1 MVMASKKPI
10 HEESL
15 WFGDPE
21 RPIFGRLAAP
31 TGGTA
36 LGGVLISPPVGRE
49 LRLSRRALRTLAVR
63 LALDGY
69 VSLRFDH
76 FGSGDSS
83 GTLDDDKF
91 DFAWVDGVAQ
101 GVSLLR
107 SLGMTSISAVGM
119 RMGATIVGKAASE
132 SELGLTSF
140 VMWDPCESGRS
151 YVRELGALG
160 ALQRDVVGAEAE
172 SASKM
177 MEFPVSDKTA
187 ERLKTFSL
195 TNGARPPAQRSLI
208 IVRDDRPVSRKFRAR
223 WDSAAVTWSTTS
235 DQATLFENS
244 LPYAIQPESTIE
256 EIRSWLTAA
265 DSVASPL
272 TDPSNALG
280 AVIATTSRA
289 FPVRESLVSLGPN
302 NLFGIVSEPLDD
314 VQGPLIVMV
323 NGVHEDHVGPAR
335 LWVELSRRW
344 ASAGL
349 RCVRFDLRELGES
362 PWFPGLADR
371 PVFDKTRAQDI
382 VDAIRALN
390 PTSPSDSVLIGYCS
404 GAQLALEVAL
414 ELDSRG
420 ACAISPEVVASVFRN
435 VDRVKYSRH
444 GPIRDLV
451 GRIENFLKRHR
462 WEGRMSRRFSR
473 VVRSM
478 AYPPRIGMAL
488 VKRHSEVLLLLG
500 PEDLPRFPRIPILR
514 RRLQS
519 SKHHRVEI
527 VPGMD
532 HNLLSTLGRDRAVVI
547 LNEYILDTFVEAV
560 PPSETNP
567 NSSESSSR

>member
-1 MVMASKKPI
+1 MVLTSEQPV

-21 RPIFGRLAAP
+21 RPIFGRLASP
-31 TGGTA
+31 TDGTSR
-36 LGGVLISPPVGRE
+36 GGVLISPPIGRE
-49 LRLSRRALRTLAVR
+49 LRLSRRALRTLANQ

-76 FGSGDSS
+76 YGSGDSS
-83 GTLDDDKF
+83 GTLDDDEF
-91 DFAWVDGVAQ
+91 DFAWVDGVVQ
-101 GVSLLR
+101 GASLLR
-107 SLGMTSISAVGM
+107 SLGLTSISAVGM
-119 RMGATIVGKAASE
+119 RMGATIVGKAATE
-132 SELGLTSF
+132 HDLELTSF
-140 VMWDPCESGRS
+140 AMWDPCESGRS

-160 ALQRDVVGAEAE
+160 ALQRDVFGADAE
-172 SASKM
+172 NASKM

-195 TNGARPPAQRSLI
+195 LDAGRALAQRSLI
-208 IVRDDRPVSRKFRAR
+208 IVRDDRPVSRKFRER
-223 WDSAAVTWSTTS
+223 WDSGDVTWSTTS

-244 LPYAIQPESTIE
+244 LPYAIQPESAVE
-256 EIRSWLTAA
+256 EIRSWLTSP
-265 DSVASPL
+265 DSRPVPFSRPSEAS
-272 TDPSNALG
+272 G
-280 AVIATTSRA
+280 AVVATTTKA
-289 FPVRESLVSLGPN
+289 FVRETLVSLGPN
-302 NLFGIVSEPLDD
+302 DLFGVVTEPLDD
-314 VQGPLIVMV
+314 AHGPLIVMV

-344 ASAGL
+344 ASSGL
-349 RCVRFDLRELGES
+349 RCIRFDLRELGES
-362 PWFPGLADR
+362 PWFPGLPDR
-371 PVFDKTRAQDI
+371 PVFDKTRSQDI
-382 VDAIRALN
+382 ADAVRAV
-390 PTSPSDSVLIGYCS
+390 SPASPQDSVLIGYCS

-420 ACAISPEVVASVFRN
+420 ACAVSPEVVASVFRN
-435 VDRVKYSRH
+435 VDRVKYSRR
-444 GPIRDLV
+444 GSIRRLV
-451 GRIENFLKRHR
+451 GRVESFLKRHR

-473 VVRSM
+473 LVRSL

-500 PEDLPRFPRIPILR
+500 PEDLPRFPRVPILR

-532 HNLLSTLGRDRAVVI
+532 HNLLSTLGRDRAVT
-547 LNEYILDTFVEAV
+547 ILDQYIMDTFGETV

-567 NSSESSSR
+567 SSPERSSH

>member
-1 MVMASKKPI
+1 MLPASEPQI
-10 HEESL
+10 REESL

-21 RPIFGRLAAP
+21 KPIFGRLASPPDGSAR
-31 TGGTA
+31 
-36 LGGVLISPPVGRE
+36 GGVLISTPIGRE
-49 LRLSRRALRTLAVR
+49 LRLSRRALRTLALELVV
-63 LALDGY
+63 DGY

-83 GTLDDDKF
+83 GTLDDDEF
-91 DFAWVDGVAQ
+91 DLAWVDGVTQA
-101 GVSLLR
+101 VSLLR
-107 SLGMTSISAVGM
+107 SMGVTSVSAVGM

-132 SELGLTSF
+132 RDLGLRSF

-151 YVRELGALG
+151 FVREMGALA
-160 ALQRDVVGAEAE
+160 ALQNGVFGTEA
-172 SASKM
+172 SGASKM

-187 ERLKTFSL
+187 ERLKAFSL
-195 TNGARPPAQRSLI
+195 LKASPPLAERTLI
-208 IVRDDRPVSRKFRAR
+208 VVRDDRPVSSKFQER
-223 WDSAAVTWSTTS
+223 WNSAATWSTTS
-235 DQATLFENS
+235 GQATLFENS
-244 LPYAIQPESTIE
+244 LPYAVQPQSTIE
-256 EIRSWLTAA
+256 EIRSWLCAP
-265 DSVASPL
+265 DSTPRPLSDASG
-272 TDPSNALG
+272 ALG
-280 AVIATTSRA
+280 AVVAVTSGT

-302 NLFGIVSEPLDD
+302 ELFGVVSEPLDG

-344 ASAGL
+344 ASSGL

-362 PWFPGLADR
+362 PWSPGMPDR
-371 PVFDKTRAQDI
+371 PVFEKTRSRDI
-382 VDAIRALN
+382 ADAVRALSS
-390 PTSPSDSVLIGYCS
+390 SPENSVLIGYCS

-435 VDRVKYSRH
+435 VDRVKYSRR
-444 GPIRDLV
+444 GSIRALV
-451 GRIENFLKRHR
+451 ERLESFLRRHR
-462 WEGRMSRRFSR
+462 WEGRLSRRFSR
-473 VVRSM
+473 LVRSL

-488 VKRHSEVLLLLG
+488 VKRHSEVLVLLG

-519 SKHHRVEI
+519 SKHHRVES

-532 HNLLSTLGRDRAVVI
+532 HNLLNTLGRDRAVAI
-547 LNEYILDTFVEAV
+547 LNQFIMDTFVETA
-560 PPSETNP
+560 PTNP
-567 NSSESSSR
+567 SSSERTPR